1 MDKQE
6 NSLCSPKIGILDLN
20 SDDRPREKL
29 EAMGPHAL
37 SKAELLAILIGSGN
51 AEENAVQLMQRLMAD
66 CDGQLNNLSRLTIE
80 ELCHYKGI
88 GRAKAITLVAAMALA
103 EERQREQNDVVKIQQ
118 AEDIYKYYRPRLGAL
133 THEESHVL
141 LLNQRLRV
149 IGSKLVSRGGLTGTV
164 VDVRMVLKAAL
175 LANATHI
182 ALCATITLREIRS
195 PAAMMMNLPG
205 NWPTRHEQSISASL
219 TMLWWPSMASI
230 AIRTRVNFR
239 RRRVSL
245 FS

>member
-182 ALCATITLREIRS
+182 ALCHITLREIRS

-219 TMLWWPSMASI
+219 TMSWWPSMASI

>member
-182 ALCATITLREIRS
+182 ALCHNHPSGNPKPSRDDDELTKKLANAARAVDIRLIDHVVVALNGFYS
-195 PAAMMMNLPG
+195 YQDEGKL
-205 NWPTRHEQSISASL
+205 
-219 TMLWWPSMASI
+219 
-230 AIRTRVNFR
+230 
-239 RRRVSL
+239 
-245 FS
+245 